1 MRIELPLCLFNRHQP
16 VRGEVHWDGW
26 GYRSTC
32 RFCGKLVER
41 ESKGLW
47 RKAEPRQPPEA
58 PFDHSAA
65 QTPRINRS
73 SD

>member
-16 VRGEVHWDGW
+16 VRDEVHWDGW

-32 RFCGKLVER
+32 QFCGTLVER
-41 ESKGLW
+41 ERKSVW
-47 RKAEPRQPPEA
+47 RKAEPRAQPDK
-58 PFDHSAA
+58 PFDHS
-65 QTPRINRS
+65 PFNHS

>member
-1 MRIELPLCLFNRHQP
+1 MRINVSLCLINRHQP
-16 VRGEVHWDGW
+16 VRDEVHWDGW

-32 RFCGKLVER
+32 RSCGKLVER

-47 RKAEPRQPPEA
+47 RKAEPRQPPET
-58 PFDHSAA
+58 PFS
-65 QTPRINRS
+65 RS